1 MNKILIQRI
10 LTAIP
15 LAAFVFWMIFFQ
27 PTPVFFYFVLFMVS
41 IAAYEWAKLS
51 GVRSHVVR
59 SLYAIAITAVAWSL
73 NHYAAGFD
81 ADYVMWLIYVAV
93 LWWFSITYFLKM
105 AKPKAPDSSLKIDK
119 LFIAFI
125 VLPAAALAM
134 QQIHALHI
142 AADWQGP
149 KWLFYALSLVWIAD
163 IGAYFSGKKFGKN
176 KLAPHIS
183 PGKTKEGLIGAVIAT
198 SLYTLLASYYFELNT
213 ERAALLIL
221 LSIIVTFVSVSGD
234 LYISF
239 LKREA
244 GLKDSGNILP
254 GHGGMLD
261 RIDSVLAAMPVFI
274 VGFKFLI
281 LPDVI

>member
-1 MNKILIQRI
+1 MLIQRI

-27 PTPVFFYFVLFMVS
+27 SSAVFFYFVLFMVV
-41 IAAYEWAKLS
+41 IGAYEWAKLS
-51 GVRSHVVR
+51 GISHYLLR
-59 SLYAIAITAVAWSL
+59 SLFALVIAASTWGL
-73 NHYAAGFD
+73 YQYAAGAAFD
-81 ADYVMWLIYVAV
+81 YSTWLIYAAV
-93 LWWFSITYFLKM
+93 LWWFSITYFLKL
-105 AKPKAPDSSLKIDK
+105 AKPKAPDAKLKIDK

-142 AADWQGP
+142 GVDWQGP
-149 KWLFYALSLVWIAD
+149 KWLFYALSLVWLAD

-176 KLAPHIS
+176 KLAPNIS
-183 PGKTKEGLIGAVIAT
+183 PGKTKEGLIGAVIVT
-198 SLYTLLASYYFELNT
+198 SLYTLLASYYFELGT
-213 ERAALLIL
+213 ERAALLVL
-221 LSIIVTFVSVSGD
+221 LSIIITFISVSGD

-274 VGFKFLI
+274 VGFNLLI
-281 LPDVI
+281 LPGTI

>member
-1 MNKILIQRI
+1 MLYQRI

-27 PTPVFFYFVLFMVS
+27 PTSVFFYFVLFMVI

-51 GVRSHVVR
+51 GISNFLVR
-59 SLYAIAITAVAWSL
+59 SLFAIVITAITWGLQKYNS
-73 NHYAAGFD
+73 
-81 ADYVMWLIYVAV
+81 DYILWPIYLAV
-93 LWWFSITYFLKM
+93 LWWFSITYYLKL
-105 AKPKAPDSSLKIDK
+105 AKPKAPDSKLKIDK

-142 AADWQGP
+142 GVDWDWQGP

-198 SLYTLLASYYFELNT
+198 SIYTLIASYYFELNT
-213 ERAALLIL
+213 ERAALLVL
-221 LSIIVTFVSVSGD
+221 LSIIVTFISVSGD

-274 VGFKFLI
+274 VGFNFLI
-281 LPDVI
+281 FPDVL